1 MQKTWTFN
9 GGAEGYGYADDT
21 FRLTSKPGYASG
33 VWAAGG
39 GPDAS
44 GALRV
49 SLGGIDNADVAGLSG
64 GWSTNFSLSGTE
76 DVQLTFRVNATQSN
90 AYEGNE
96 YSEVLVAV
104 DGRLHSVGVRVAGDG
119 YGGPERS
126 TGWRTVTVDLGDLGP
141 GQHRLTLGGFNNLK
155 TEVTESTRIFF
166 DDVTLAGTPA
176 GGGGGGGGIGLEA
189 FEARV
194 LALTNEFRI
203 ANGKEPFANDGKL
216 NAAAEDWS
224 RSMASGDFF
233 RHSTPAQVEE
243 QGYDWRAWGE
253 NIAAGYTTPEAVV
266 NGWINSPGH
275 RANML
280 SDNFEEMGVGYY
292 YLANDT
298 GSLNYRHYWTQ
309 TFGTE
314 TSDSLFA

>member
-1 MQKTWTFN
+1 M
-9 GGAEGYGYADDT
+9 
-21 FRLTSKPGYASG
+21 
-33 VWAAGG
+33 AA
-39 GPDAS
+39 A
-44 GALRV
+44 
-49 SLGGIDNADVAGLSG
+49 
-64 GWSTNFSLSGTE
+64 
-76 DVQLTFRVNATQSN
+76 
-90 AYEGNE
+90 
-96 YSEVLVAV
+96 
-104 DGRLHSVGVRVAGDG
+104 
-119 YGGPERS
+119 
-126 TGWRTVTVDLGDLGP
+126 
-141 GQHRLTLGGFNNLK
+141 
-155 TEVTESTRIFF
+155 
-166 DDVTLAGTPA
+166 
-176 GGGGGGGGIGLEA
+176 GGGIGLEA

-203 ANGKEPFANDGKL
+203 ANGKDPFANDTKL

-224 RSMASGDFF
+224 RSMATGDFF

-314 TSDSLFA
+314 AVGLRSSPDPGADQATLRPAPSRRSSRPASTSVPPGSAAPRAAAARSRSPSISPTEPRNCAQ